1 MQSKNWQSIL
11 VLGMAIVLGSACSS
25 SKSKTEDS
33 MDVIPA
39 SSDAGTD
46 AIPLENPETIAPVQD
61 PAQSPAIESSQ
72 APAPETSEPAAVA
85 PAPISES
92 VGPTTEGSY
101 TVQKGDTLMKIAYET
116 YGNVYRWKAIY
127 EANRDKISDPN
138 RVPSGVVLKID
149 KPNEPVNVERNGER
163 YEIRRGDTLGK
174 ISNNVYGTPGKW
186 KKLWENNRQL
196 IRDPN
201 KIFAGFSLYYVADGS
216 MQQPQ
221 QQYQPQEQ
229 APSADPSVGSA
240 PASLQPPVEAPVEV
254 PAAQ

>member
-1 MQSKNWQSIL
+1 
-11 VLGMAIVLGSACSS
+11 
-25 SKSKTEDS
+25 
-33 MDVIPA
+33 
-39 SSDAGTD
+39 
-46 AIPLENPETIAPVQD
+46 
-61 PAQSPAIESSQ
+61 
-72 APAPETSEPAAVA
+72 
-85 PAPISES
+85 
-92 VGPTTEGSY
+92 
-101 TVQKGDTLMKIAYET
+101 MKIAYVT